1 MFLLQHFIEL
11 GCVSSDNRVNDSPNH
26 NITHNKNCCEYYNRY
41 YPEVKPIV
49 YLILKQSAAIDTLT
63 VDQVCIGIFSLS
75 VLAFI
80 AGGMNAIYQVERM
93 PLMTAILIHGGTL
106 YIGYLGTYLLNDW
119 LDFGIIPIIVF
130 TTIFVVGYIVIWA
143 IIYSIIRRNTAKLNE
158 MLKKKQQNLSSGF

>member
-1 MFLLQHFIEL
+1 MKKFVLEFLRRGFIAAGIGPIVL
-11 GCVSSDNRVNDSPNH
+11 V
-26 NITHNKNCCEYYNRY
+26 
-41 YPEVKPIV
+41 IV

-63 VDQVCIGIFSLS
+63 VNQVCIGIFSLS
-75 VLAFI
+75 TLAFI

-93 PLMTAILIHGGTL
+93 PLMTAILIHGFTL

-119 LDFGIIPIIVF
+119 LAFGVIPIIVF
-130 TTIFVVGYIVIWA
+130 TAIFVVGYIVIWA